1 MAYTPDAITQRQ
13 LAAYHPAASPFQT
26 IQTPAQHSPSM
37 TGQTS
42 ANPLGSNTGNSLQGW
57 NNWMTAGG
65 VDPTNWQSV
74 GGAPNTNFLNMGNW
88 TQGGADPGH
97 VTPTDPQSGFQPFID
112 NAYSQATR
120 QLDPQWQQQQ
130 AAFDQQMVNK
140 GLAPG
145 SAAYEQAKTAF
156 DQSKGDAYAQA
167 RAQAQQQGLAAQG
180 QAFGQGLQSSQLS
193 SALAQALIGANS
205 QYAGQQL
212 GGNAQMMQAL
222 LGGNSNIAQQL
233 IGADASRFNATT
245 NAGASNYAAGLSH
258 DLGMANL
265 NQNGQQMDFGNL
277 MQLLNLGQGTTQY
290 NNQLTQQDQQR
301 QQSMWNY
308 MPNGNAGNGNIDVQS
323 PYNNQYNGQMNGWNY
338 QNQQA
343 NAQNQNYAQWAS
355 ILASMYGGGG

>member
-1 MAYTPDAITQRQ
+1 
-13 LAAYHPAASPFQT
+13 
-26 IQTPAQHSPSM
+26 M
-37 TGQTS
+37 TS
-42 ANPLGSNTGNSLQGW
+42 
-57 NNWMTAGG
+57 GG
-65 VDPTNWQSV
+65 VDPNQWQSV

-97 VTPTDPQSGFQPFID
+97 VTPTDPQSGFQPYID

-130 AAFDQQMVNK
+130 ATFDQQMVNK
-140 GLAPG
+140 GIAPG
-145 SAAYEQAKTAF
+145 SAAYDQAKTAF
-156 DQSKGDAYAQA
+156 DQSKDDAYAQA
-167 RAQAQQQGLAAQG
+167 RSQAQQQGLAAQG

-193 SALAQALIGANS
+193 GALAQALIGANS

-212 GGNAQMMQAL
+212 GGNASMMQAL

-233 IGADASRFNATT
+233 IGADASRFSATA
-245 NAGASNYAAGLSH
+245 NSGASRYAAGLNH

-265 NQNGQQMDFGNL
+265 NQSGQQMDFGNL

-301 QQSMWNY
+301 QQNMWNY

-343 NAQNQNYAQWAS
+343 NSQNQNYAQWAS
-355 ILASMYGGGG
+355 IIASMYGGGG